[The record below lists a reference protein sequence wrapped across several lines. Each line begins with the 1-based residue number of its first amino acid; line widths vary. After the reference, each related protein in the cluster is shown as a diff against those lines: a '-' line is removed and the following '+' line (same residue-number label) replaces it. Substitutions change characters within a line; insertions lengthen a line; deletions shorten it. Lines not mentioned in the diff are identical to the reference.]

1 MQLGRCFKENKNI
14 NLILGD
20 QKEKFIQDISCFPAT
35 KPLFFSRFTSNFQ
48 KQENPQMRRN

>member
-14 NLILGD
+14 DLILGD
-20 QKEKFIQDISCFPAT
+20 QKEKLIQDISCFPAT
-35 KPLFFSRFTSNFQ
+35 KPFFFSRFTSNFQ